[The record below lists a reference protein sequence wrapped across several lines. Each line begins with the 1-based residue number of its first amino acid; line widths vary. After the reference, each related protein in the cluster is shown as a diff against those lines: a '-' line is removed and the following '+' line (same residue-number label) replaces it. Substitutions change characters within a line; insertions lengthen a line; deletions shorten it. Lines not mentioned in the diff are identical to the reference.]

1 MRVAQSQLTM
11 MLERKFA
18 KIIVIFTI
26 ISEWRVKVV
35 GNHSCVGLGIVNWK
49 GRFAVASTLANL
61 GPEVMGSL
69 PMAQTVSPYW
79 SNMNE
84 D

>member
-1 MRVAQSQLTM
+1 MV
-11 MLERKFA
+11 
-18 KIIVIFTI
+18 FTKD

-35 GNHSCVGLGIVNWK
+35 GNQSRVGLGIVNWK

-61 GPEVMGSL
+61 GPEVSGSL
-69 PMAQTVSPYW
+69 PGAQTVSPYW
-79 SNMNE
+79 SNMSE